1 VTVLSRITRPTR
13 LLLSAS
19 APLAAILLLS
29 TAPLAPAQA
38 PDPTRPSAAPYTP
51 PPQPP
56 LKSLP
61 TANHPEQP
69 APQQPKSTPAAPQT
83 TQPQAPQPQ
92 QTQPQTTQPSA
103 QLPSSPQAQP
113 QTQPPTTQ
121 PQPASPQPATQQKP
135 ASPPPASPSLQNRP
149 AGQPPLPPDDSVT
162 TIRVQANEV
171 NLIFTVTDKKG
182 RFITGLRREN
192 FGLLDDGRPPVA
204 VIGFRQQTNLPLRVG
219 IMIDT
224 SSSIRQ
230 RFQFEQDSAVEFFL
244 QVLHRSDRAFV
255 EGFDIETNMAQDYT
269 NSVDLL
275 NQGIRKLRP
284 GGGTAL
290 YDALYKTCRDQMLT
304 LRGDEAVRKAL
315 ILVSDGDDNYSR
327 ATQADSIKECQRA
340 ETIVYTI
347 STNVSP
353 SKDRGD
359 ETLKIISDATGGQAF
374 YPTKIEDVA
383 TGFHNI
389 EEELRSQYSLQY
401 RPADFKADGGF
412 RTIYLQATDPRYHV
426 RTRKG
431 YFAPRAPE

>member
-1 VTVLSRITRPTR
+1 MKSVAPPTQATD
-13 LLLSAS
+13 SSTTAQAAS
-19 APLAAILLLS
+19 A
-29 TAPLAPAQA
+29 Q
-38 PDPTRPSAAPYTP
+38 
-51 PPQPP
+51 PQV
-56 LKSLP
+56 S
-61 TANHPEQP
+61 
-69 APQQPKSTPAAPQT
+69 PQTSTPAT
-83 TQPQAPQPQ
+83 TK
-92 QTQPQTTQPSA
+92 QPSGATA
-103 QLPSSPQAQP
+103 Q
-113 QTQPPTTQ
+113 QPPQMTTGDQTPTLQ
-121 PQPASPQPATQQKP
+121 P
-135 ASPPPASPSLQNRP
+135 RP
-149 AGQPPLPPDDSVT
+149 AGQPPSTPDDAIT

-182 RFITGLRREN
+182 RFITGLKRES

-244 QVLHRSDRAFV
+244 QVLHRNDRAFV

-327 ATQADSIKECQRA
+327 ATQVDAIKECQRA

-353 SKDRGD
+353 SKDKGD

-383 TGFHNI
+383 TGFHNV

-401 RPADFKADGGF
+401 RPADFKPDGSF
-412 RTIYLQATDPRYHV
+412 RTIYLQATDPRFRV
-426 RTRKG
+426 RARKG
-431 YFAPRAPE
+431 YFAPRPPS

>member
-1 VTVLSRITRPTR
+1 MTVSDRSTRAAWLR
-13 LLLSAS
+13 FVG
-19 APLAAILLLS
+19 APLAIALLLFAAS
-29 TAPLAPAQA
+29 PGLAQA
-38 PDPTRPSAAPYTP
+38 PDPTRPSAAPYNPP
-51 PPQPP
+51 PPQS
-56 LKSLP
+56 KTLP
-61 TANHPEQP
+61 SAPRPSAAQAPQQSGSDTTSGESQTTAQP
-69 APQQPKSTPAAPQT
+69 QAQLPAAPQQPV
-83 TQPQAPQPQ
+83 
-92 QTQPQTTQPSA
+92 
-103 QLPSSPQAQP
+103 
-113 QTQPPTTQ
+113 QPPPTQ
-121 PQPASPQPATQQKP
+121 QKQQPATANP
-135 ASPPPASPSLQNRP
+135 ALQTRP
-149 AGQPPLPPDDSVT
+149 ADQTPVPSDIP

-182 RFITGLRREN
+182 RFITGLHREN

-230 RFQFEQDSAVEFFL
+230 RFQFEQDSAIEFFL
-244 QVLHRSDRAFV
+244 QVLHRNDRAFV
-255 EGFDIETNMAQDYT
+255 EGFDIETNIAQDYT
-269 NSVDLL
+269 NSVDSL

-284 GGGTAL
+284 GGGTAM

-327 ATQADSIKECQRA
+327 ATQADAIKECQRA

-347 STNVSP
+347 STNISP
-353 SKDRGD
+353 SKDKGD
-359 ETLKIISDATGGQAF
+359 EVLKIISDATGGQVF
-374 YPTKIEDVA
+374 YPTKLEDVA
-383 TGFHNI
+383 IGFRNI

-401 RPADFKADGGF
+401 RPADFKADGSF

-431 YFAPRAPE
+431 YFAPRPAE